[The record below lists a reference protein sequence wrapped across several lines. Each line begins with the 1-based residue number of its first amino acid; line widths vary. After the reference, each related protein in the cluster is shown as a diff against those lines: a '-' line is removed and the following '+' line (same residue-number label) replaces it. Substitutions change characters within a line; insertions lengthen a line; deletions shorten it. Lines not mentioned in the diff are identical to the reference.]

1 MDVGLEVLELV
12 RPSKRT
18 DDVDVHAIFAP
29 LVGGDAEEAA
39 EASMRPKGP
48 RAAQNQASCES
59 AGKGCAE
66 VAFVRAGFEDS
77 DGRASRFMQTDMQPS
92 GLTDSE
98 YSLHF

>member
-1 MDVGLEVLELV
+1 MG
-12 RPSKRT
+12 
-18 DDVDVHAIFAP
+18 
-29 LVGGDAEEAA
+29 
-39 EASMRPKGP
+39 PKGP
-48 RAAQNQASCES
+48 WTAQNQASCES

-98 YSLHF
+98 YSLLY

>member
-1 MDVGLEVLELV
+1 MG
-12 RPSKRT
+12 
-18 DDVDVHAIFAP
+18 
-29 LVGGDAEEAA
+29 
-39 EASMRPKGP
+39 PKGP
-48 RAAQNQASCES
+48 WAAQNQASCES

-77 DGRASRFMQTDMQPS
+77 DGRVSRFMQTDMQPS